1 MKTLLLRYLYILPA
15 ILLFFISKSYGQDQP
30 GLSASH
36 SVVKFNELTYDF
48 GEKALG
54 ADVTHKFEF
63 RNVSNNRICITEVKA
78 SCGCTTP
85 QYSTEPIKPG
95 KKGVITVKYDS
106 KRPGIFL
113 KTLTVNINDGEQVI
127 LTIKGDIKNPNV
139 GVALPK

>member
-1 MKTLLLRYLYILPA
+1 MRKICILAVILAFSLRT
-15 ILLFFISKSYGQDQP
+15 SYAQDQP

-36 SVVKFNELTYDF
+36 SVIKFNELTYDF
-48 GEKALG
+48 GVKALG

-63 RNVSNNRICITEVKA
+63 KNVSKNRIAITEVKA

-85 QYSTEPIKPG
+85 QYPTEPIKPG

-106 KRPGIFL
+106 KRPGVFV

-127 LTIKGDIKNPNV
+127 LTIKGDIKSPNV
-139 GVALPK
+139 GAALPK